1 MQNKTRTMETS
12 VLAKTSKNKNLDK
25 KAVSADTTP
34 AAPVPT
40 RVLFMLFT
48 AFAGTL
54 GIKAWQERLGQNDDL
69 MALQA
74 REAMAIGGYV
84 RSELVRAQTAME
96 FTLKDSGST
105 DLAASKANLTK
116 ISKSSATIA
125 AGGTTLAA
133 NTHATIFAQDAAGE
147 WWRGLLPIERLTPT
161 PEGARSFDI
170 IPYSRSDVGAGVVR
184 IDMTRRVSAC
194 APVGETQIA
203 TCVSRDVELI
213 GAEDYNRLLIYL
225 LLLAAPALAVIGLV
239 GTIKTNAKR
248 LGNESNARKEI
259 ETHWREIEIGG
270 QNGYWTWSKET
281 GLFSLR
287 SKTAEMLGLTDNRE
301 LSMHE
306 FQDLIHSSAQNQVMN
321 ELESARKNQSFQ
333 VSFRGNGS
341 FSSRYF
347 EMQGGPFQDGL
358 SGIISDTTERVRA
371 EARSRLSEHLARSVS
386 DAYPGPFA
394 AWDQRHRLLIWNK
407 TFARLFSLPDSVL
420 RAGTSYDVVMAE
432 AAKQIRIERPV
443 PGKENGREILLLSD
457 IWLNFYDRPTSG
469 GGLVT
474 VGLDIS
480 SMKNQQESLLGKEK
494 KLRRLV
500 LELDRMQGQSEEHA
514 RKYAEQKNKAEK
526 ASQAKS
532 VFLANMSHELRTPL
546 NAINGFSEMLI
557 KEIYGPLG
565 DERYIG
571 YAEDILSS
579 GQHLLDMINDIL
591 DMAKIE
597 AGKMSISTREIDP
610 ADAVDAAVR
619 MIRRR
624 AADKDVSMNLIVKD
638 DVPDIEGDH
647 RAIKQMVLNLV
658 SNAIKFTDPGGYIN
672 ISVSKEDAYIRVSVA
687 DNGIGIP
694 KQDLP
699 RLAQPFE
706 QSSADENRNS
716 KGSGLGLSLTKSF
729 AEMHGGRLELESEF
743 GKGTTVSFVLPI
755 NPPKKPQSEKVA

>member
-1 MQNKTRTMETS
+1 MESYVLSKTRK
-12 VLAKTSKNKNLDK
+12 LKTPISNEDN
-25 KAVSADTTP
+25 SP
-34 AAPVPT
+34 QAARVPS

-74 REAMAIGGYV
+74 REALAVGGYV
-84 RSELVRAQTAME
+84 RSELVRAQTQME
-96 FTLKDSGST
+96 MALKAKMNASSVLGT
-105 DLAASKANLTK
+105 AGLAK
-116 ISKSSATIA
+116 ISETEAETASLSGRLLNEEFA
-125 AGGTTLAA
+125 A
-133 NTHATIFAQDAAGE
+133 IYAQDASGT
-147 WWRGLLPIERLTPT
+147 WWEGQLSVSKLTPN
-161 PEGARSFDI
+161 PEGGRAFSLAN
-170 IPYSRSDVGAGVVR
+170 SSSSKLGASVER
-184 IDMTRRVSAC
+184 IGMMRRATAC
-194 APVGETQIA
+194 APVGDTQIA

-213 GAEDYNRLLIYL
+213 SIEDYNRILIYL

-239 GTIKTNAKR
+239 GTINKNIKN
-248 LGNESNARKEI
+248 LGTESNARREI
-259 ETHWREIEIGG
+259 ETHWQELEIGG
-270 QNGYWTWSKET
+270 QNGFWTWSSDT
-281 GLFSLR
+281 GLFNLR
-287 SKTAEMLGLTDNRE
+287 DKTAQMLGLLSSNDFSFQEFLE
-301 LSMHE
+301 LVHPADKSKV
-306 FQDLIHSSAQNQVMN
+306 QQALDTATN
-321 ELESARKNQSFQ
+321 NQSFQ
-333 VSFRGNGS
+333 VSFRGNGN

-347 EMQGGPFQDGL
+347 DMQGGPFKGGL
-358 SGIISDTTERVRA
+358 SGILTDTTDTVRA
-371 EARSRLSEHLARSVS
+371 EARSRMSEHLARSVA

-407 TFARLFSLPDSVL
+407 TFANLFQLPEHVL
-420 RAGTSYDVVMAE
+420 KAGTSYDVVMAE
-432 AAKQIRIERPV
+432 AAKQIRVERPV
-443 PGKENGREILLLSD
+443 PGSNNGREILLLTD
-457 IWLNFYDRPTSG
+457 IWLNFYDRPTAG

-480 SMKNQQESLLGKEK
+480 SLKHQEETLLGKEK

-565 DERYIG
+565 DDRYIG

-610 ADAVDAAVR
+610 VDAVDSAIR

-624 AADKDVSMNLIVKD
+624 AADKDIELTLNSGQ

-658 SNAIKFTDPGGYIN
+658 SNAIKFTDPGGFIKVM
-672 ISVSKEDAYIRVSVA
+672 VSKEGSFVRVAVA

-729 AEMHGGRLELESEF
+729 AEMHGGRLEIESDY
-743 GKGTTVSFVLPI
+743 GQGTTVSFLLPI
-755 NPPKKPQSEKVA
+755 DPPTKSNKAA

>member
-1 MQNKTRTMETS
+1 M
-12 VLAKTSKNKNLDK
+12 AKTQSKKHS
-25 KAVSADTTP
+25 KASAPDTSS

-40 RVLFMLFT
+40 RVLAMLFT

-54 GIKAWQERLGQNDDL
+54 GVKAWEERTAQNDAL
-69 MALQA
+69 MAQQT

-84 RSELVRAQTAME
+84 RSEVLRSQTAMNVILE
-96 FTLKDSGST
+96 RST
-105 DLAASKANLTK
+105 RIGEAKKAAKLDK
-116 ISKSSATIA
+116 ISRTIA
-125 AGGTTLAA
+125 QQDDAEAILKNENHAA
-133 NTHATIFAQDAAGE
+133 IFSKDINGQ
-147 WWRGLLPIERLTPT
+147 WWEGLLPLSRLTPT
-161 PEGARSFDI
+161 PEGEREFDI
-170 IPYSRSDVGAGVVR
+170 FSSSDISLGAKVERIGFSRK
-184 IDMTRRVSAC
+184 ISAC
-194 APVGETQIA
+194 APVGETQLSV
-203 TCVSRDVELI
+203 CVSRNVELLSI
-213 GAEDYNRLLIYL
+213 ADYNRLLIYL
-225 LLLAAPALAVIGLV
+225 LLLLAPGLAVVGLV
-239 GTIKTNAKR
+239 GTIKTNARR
-248 LGNESNARKEI
+248 LGHESEARKEI
-259 ETHWREIEIGG
+259 ETHWRELEIGG
-270 QNGYWTWSKET
+270 QNGYWTWNRQS

-287 SKTAEMLGLTDNRE
+287 EKTAEMLGLVPNRD
-301 LSMHE
+301 LTIHE
-306 FQDLIHSSAQNQVMN
+306 FQELVHPSTQNKVVS
-321 ELESARKNQSFQ
+321 ELDRARRDKSFQ
-333 VSFRGNGS
+333 VNFKGNGS

-358 SGIISDTTERVRA
+358 SGIISDTTDRVRA
-371 EARSRLSEHLARSVS
+371 EARSRISENLARSVV

-407 TFARLFSLPDSVL
+407 TFANIFNLPEHVL
-420 RAGTSYDVVMAE
+420 RAGASYDVVMAE
-432 AAKQIRIERPV
+432 AAKQIRIERPIS
-443 PGKENGREILLLSD
+443 GSESGREILLLSD

-474 VGLDIS
+474 VGLDMS
-480 SMKNQQESLLGKEK
+480 SLKNHEQSLLGKEK

-514 RKYAEQKNKAEK
+514 RKYSEQKNKAER

-557 KEIYGPLG
+557 KEIFGPLG
-565 DERYIG
+565 DERYKG

-610 ADAVDAAVR
+610 VDAVDSAIR

-624 AADKDVSMNLIVKD
+624 AEDKDISIKLDVSD
-638 DVPDIEGDH
+638 DIPDIEGDH

-658 SNAIKFTDPGGYIN
+658 SNAIKFTDAGGAIK
-672 ISVSKEDAYIRVSVA
+672 VSITKENAFVRVSVA

-694 KQDLP
+694 KKDLP

-706 QSSADENRNS
+706 QSSADESRNS

-729 AEMHGGRLELESEF
+729 AEMHGGKLILESEL
-743 GKGTTVSFVLPI
+743 GVGTTVSFLLPI
-755 NPPKKPQSEKVA
+755 DPPQKNKTQKIA

>member
-1 MQNKTRTMETS
+1 M
-12 VLAKTSKNKNLDK
+12 AKTNSKKQTKL
-25 KAVSADTTP
+25 KASGTSS
-34 AAPVPT
+34 AAPIPT
-40 RVLFMLFT
+40 RVLLMLFT

-54 GIKAWQERLGQNDDL
+54 GVKAWEERSAQNDAL
-69 MALQA
+69 MAQQT

-84 RSELVRAQTAME
+84 RSEVLRSQTAMDVI
-96 FTLKDSGST
+96 LARSGST
-105 DLAASKANLTK
+105 SDAKKTAKLDKITRTITQKPNTQAILKDDSTAAIFSQDHNGQWWEGQ
-116 ISKSSATIA
+116 ISVA
-125 AGGTTLAA
+125 
-133 NTHATIFAQDAAGE
+133 
-147 WWRGLLPIERLTPT
+147 RLTPT
-161 PEGARSFDI
+161 PEGERQFNVVKSSEAALGANVQR
-170 IPYSRSDVGAGVVR
+170 VG
-184 IDMTRRVSAC
+184 MSRRVSAC
-194 APVGETQIA
+194 APIGETQLA
-203 TCVSRDVELI
+203 VCVARDVELLSTT
-213 GAEDYNRLLIYL
+213 DYNRILIYL
-225 LLLAAPALAVIGLV
+225 LLIAAPGLAVIGLV
-239 GTIKTNAKR
+239 NTIKTNTQR
-248 LGNESNARKEI
+248 LGHESEARKEI
-259 ETHWREIEIGG
+259 ETHWRELEIGG
-270 QNGYWTWSKET
+270 QNGYWTWNRQT
-281 GLFSLR
+281 GLLSLR
-287 SKTAEMLGLTDNRE
+287 EKTAEMLGLVSNKDLTI
-301 LSMHE
+301 HE
-306 FQDLIHSSAQNQVMN
+306 FQELIHPSNQNRVVS
-321 ELESARKNQSFQ
+321 ELERARGDKAFQ
-333 VSFRGNGS
+333 IDFKGNGS

-358 SGIISDTTERVRA
+358 SGIISDTTDRVRA
-371 EARSRLSEHLARSVS
+371 EARSRISEHLARSVV

-407 TFARLFSLPDSVL
+407 TFANIFNLPEHVL
-420 RAGTSYDVVMAE
+420 RAGASYDVVMAE
-432 AAKQIRIERPV
+432 AAKQIRIERPISDN
-443 PGKENGREILLLSD
+443 ENGREILLLSD

-474 VGLDIS
+474 VGLDMS
-480 SMKNQQESLLGKEK
+480 SLKNHEQSLLGKEK

-514 RKYAEQKNKAEK
+514 RKYAEQKNKAER

-557 KEIYGPLG
+557 KEIFGPLG
-565 DERYIG
+565 DERYKG

-597 AGKMSISTREIDP
+597 AGKMSISKREIDP
-610 ADAVDAAVR
+610 VDAVDSAVR

-624 AADKDVSMNLIVKD
+624 AEDKDIKISLNIAND
-638 DVPDIEGDH
+638 IPDIEGDH

-658 SNAIKFTDPGGYIN
+658 SNAIKFTDPGGFIN
-672 ISVSKEDAYIRVSVA
+672 VSITKEGTFVRVSVA

-729 AEMHGGRLELESEF
+729 AEMHGGQLLLESEF
-743 GKGTTVSFVLPI
+743 GVGTTVSFLLPI
-755 NPPKKPQSEKVA
+755 DPPQKSKPQKIA

>member
-1 MQNKTRTMETS
+1 MEIS
-12 VLAKTSKNKNLDK
+12 VLSKARKQKTAQPEELHSP
-25 KAVSADTTP
+25 KATRI
-34 AAPVPT
+34 PT

-74 REAMAIGGYV
+74 REALAIGGYV
-84 RSELVRAQTAME
+84 RSELVRSQTQME
-96 FTLKDSGST
+96 MALKTKMKTSSILET
-105 DLAASKANLTK
+105 ANLTQITESDAETAAVNGQLLDTEFAAIYAK
-116 ISKSSATIA
+116 DISGK
-125 AGGTTLAA
+125 
-133 NTHATIFAQDAAGE
+133 
-147 WWRGLLPIERLTPT
+147 WWEGKLPVSKLTPT
-161 PEGARSFDI
+161 PEGERTFSLAKS
-170 IPYSRSDVGAGVVR
+170 SSSQLGASVER
-184 IDMTRRVSAC
+184 IGMMRRATAC
-194 APVGETQIA
+194 APVGDTQIA

-213 GAEDYNRLLIYL
+213 SAEDYNRILIYL

-239 GTIKTNAKR
+239 GTIKKNLQS
-248 LGNESNARKEI
+248 LGNESNARQEI
-259 ETHWREIEIGG
+259 ETHWRELEIGG
-270 QNGYWTWSKET
+270 QNGFWTWSRET
-281 GLFSLR
+281 GLFNLR
-287 SKTAEMLGLTDNRE
+287 DKTAQMLGLISASDFSFQEFLE
-301 LSMHE
+301 LVHPADKPKVQKALDQASH
-306 FQDLIHSSAQNQVMN
+306 D
-321 ELESARKNQSFQ
+321 QSFQ
-333 VSFRGNGS
+333 ITFRGNGD
-341 FSSRYF
+341 FGSRYF

-358 SGIISDTTERVRA
+358 SGILTDTTDTVRA
-371 EARSRLSEHLARSVS
+371 EARSRMSDHLTRSVAN
-386 DAYPGPFA
+386 AYPGPFA

-407 TFARLFSLPDSVL
+407 TFANLFQLPEQVL
-420 RAGTSYDVVMAE
+420 KAGTSYDVVMAE

-443 PGKENGREILLLSD
+443 PGSNNGREILLLTD
-457 IWLNFYDRPTSG
+457 IWLNFYDRPTAG

-480 SMKNQQESLLGKEK
+480 SLKHQEETLLGKEK

-610 ADAVDAAVR
+610 VDAVDAAVR

-624 AADKDVSMNLIVKD
+624 AADKDIELTLTSKEN
-638 DVPDIEGDH
+638 VPDIEGDH

-658 SNAIKFTDPGGYIN
+658 SNAIKFTDPGGYIKVT
-672 ISVSKEDAYIRVSVA
+672 ISKEDTFVRVSVA

-729 AEMHGGRLELESEF
+729 AEMHGGRLEIESDY
-743 GKGTTVSFVLPI
+743 GQGTTVSFVLPI
-755 NPPKKPQSEKVA
+755 DPPKKSTKAA